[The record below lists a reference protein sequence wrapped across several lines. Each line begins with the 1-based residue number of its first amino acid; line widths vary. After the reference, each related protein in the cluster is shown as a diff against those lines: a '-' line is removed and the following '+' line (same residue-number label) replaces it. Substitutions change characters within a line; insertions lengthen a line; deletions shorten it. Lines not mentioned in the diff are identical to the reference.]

1 MAPRAN
7 WKGYLRL
14 SLVSW
19 TSRVG
24 PKPPSIVCAVRCE
37 LRRTTPTSCSISRSC
52 YSEARS
58 MRRRRSTGGNISPMT
73 LNLNGQR
80 GRGGL

>member
-19 TSRVG
+19 MSRVG
-24 PKPPSIVCAVRCE
+24 PKPPSIVFALCVASFAG
-37 LRRTTPTSCSISRSC
+37 LRRRHVQYRAPDT
-52 YSEARS
+52 AR
-58 MRRRRSTGGNISPMT
+58 
-73 LNLNGQR
+73 QQA
-80 GRGGL
+80 RGGGGVLAALSRQ

>member
-19 TSRVG
+19 MSRVG
-24 PKPPSIVCAVRCE
+24 PKPPSSFAG
-37 LRRTTPTSCSISRSC
+37 LRRRHVQYRAPDT
-52 YSEARS
+52 ARQQA
-58 MRRRRSTGGNISPMT
+58 RVRRRSTGGNISPMT